1 MLKID
6 NNGLIR
12 FFDGE
17 LVRIE
22 PWGKNSLRVRAT
34 PIGRLDNEAR
44 ALLDVN
50 EEKAEIEILEDC
62 ATIKNGNA
70 RAEIDKNG
78 KITFYNQRGEKL
90 LEEALRLNPL
100 KAPARFFPRGRFTA
114 TFPPTL
120 LSTCASSVVG
130 I

>member
-34 PIGRLDNEAR
+34 PNGRLDNENR
-44 ALLDVN
+44 ALLDIN
-50 EEKAEIEILEDC
+50 EEKAKIEIFEKS

-100 KAPARFFPRGRFTA
+100 KTPARFFKANLFYT
-114 TFPPTL
+114 
-120 LSTCASSVVG
+120 
-130 I
+130 